1 VSAPAAKVAGH
12 AFDRSHLPLLL
23 TLGLGVFAGALDLGV
38 LSPALPSIAHGFG
51 VAPRDV
57 AWTFTLYLFANV
69 VSIPIMTKLSDVI
82 GRRAI
87 YTLCV
92 GIFAAGSVLAITAQ
106 NFPVFLAAR
115 AIQAAGAGG
124 IFPVATAAIADRV
137 PVERRGSAL
146 GLLGAVWGL
155 AAIIGPNVGGI
166 VTHFF
171 SWHWIFA
178 ANVPLAL
185 VVIALAQRHVPA
197 AAARVRGPLDVAG
210 LALLALGL
218 LGVMVG
224 LTRVD
229 TQTVV
234 LGNGV
239 TFGALGVAAAA
250 FIGLVPIERRAAAPV
265 IAPQLFASR
274 QLVVTYALEICIG
287 LLEGAL
293 FFIPAALVAAERI
306 TPLAAGAIAA
316 IGALMFVIVI
326 PLAGRALD
334 AFGSRSVLLAGASLT
349 AAGLAVFAASLA
361 TLWLAIAGIALAG
374 IGFGALLGAPTR
386 YIITNEVPPSSRAT
400 AVGLLSIF
408 LIIGQ
413 IFGGSLAGGA
423 IGGHARS
430 PRACNTASPWRLAY
444 RPPELERASLAKRLA
459 ARLVEVSERRSVTRC
474 GRLRSYERRAEHR
487 RAQQGRSV
495 GDRSAR
501 RSAMFG
507 LSDEACGIRPVSE
520 HY

>member
-1 VSAPAAKVAGH
+1 VSASATKVAGH
-12 AFDRSHLPLLL
+12 AFDRSHLPLLF

-38 LSPALPSIAHGFG
+38 LSPALPSIAQSFG

-69 VSIPIMTKLSDVI
+69 VSIPIMTKLSDVV

-92 GIFAAGSVLAITAQ
+92 AIFAAGSVLAIAAQ
-106 NFPVFLAAR
+106 NFPVFLTAR

-155 AAIIGPNVGGI
+155 AAIIGPNVGGV
-166 VTHFF
+166 VTHFL

-178 ANVPLAL
+178 ANVPLAIA
-185 VVIALAQRHVPA
+185 VIVLAQRYVPA
-197 AAARVRGPLDVAG
+197 AAARIRGPLDVAG
-210 LALLALGL
+210 IGVLALGL

-224 LTRVD
+224 LTRID
-229 TQTVV
+229 TRTVAF
-234 LGNGV
+234 GSGV
-239 TFGALGVAAAA
+239 TYGALAVAALA
-250 FIGLVPIERRAAAPV
+250 FVALVPIERRAAAPV

-274 QLVVTYALEICIG
+274 QLVVTYILEIFIG

-306 TPLAAGAIAA
+306 TALSAGAIAA
-316 IGALMFVIVI
+316 IGALSFVIVI

-334 AFGSRSVLLAGASLT
+334 VFGSRNVLLAGASLT
-349 AAGLAVFAASLA
+349 AAGLSLFAASLA

-386 YIITNEVPPSSRAT
+386 YIITNEVPPTSRAT
-400 AVGLLSIF
+400 AVGLLSVF

-423 IGGHARS
+423 IGGRIDDAN
-430 PRACNTASPWRLAY
+430 AYRLAY
-444 RPPELERASLAKRLA
+444 EIFAAVAIATAAATLLLASAATERKAP
-459 ARLVEVSERRSVTRC
+459 
-474 GRLRSYERRAEHR
+474 
-487 RAQQGRSV
+487 
-495 GDRSAR
+495 
-501 RSAMFG
+501 M
-507 LSDEACGIRPVSE
+507 
-520 HY
+520 